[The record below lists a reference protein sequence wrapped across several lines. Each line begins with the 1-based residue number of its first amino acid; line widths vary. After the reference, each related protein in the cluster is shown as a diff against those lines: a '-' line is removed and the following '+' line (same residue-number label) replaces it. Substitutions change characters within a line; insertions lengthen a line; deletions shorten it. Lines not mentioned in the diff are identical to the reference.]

1 MFKDCPET
9 QELKGNNDLL
19 VFTQPDTIR
28 EIHRRYFECGADI
41 CETNTFSGTVIAQ
54 ARPPTRLHGLP
65 PTCPTCT
72 AASHSPPH
80 VSSQADYGME
90 HVVYDLNKIGCELAV
105 DAAKEITSKEPNRP
119 RLVAGA
125 VGPTNRTLSIS
136 PSVEDPGFRN
146 CTWDEV
152 VSAYKQQ
159 VKGLVD
165 GGAHII
171 LVETIFDSCAHTSII
186 LSIAPRVGEGLGRLR
201 GGRRGWRGR
210 PHCSVALCEPSSS
223 RAHGST
229 HEAVGPLNG
238 RRPCRTPNP
247 TASTLTLTLALALAL
262 ALTLALTLTLEQAQ
276 RQGGA
281 LRYRRVL

>member
-1 MFKDCPET
+1 
-9 QELKGNNDLL
+9 
-19 VFTQPDTIR
+19 
-28 EIHRRYFECGADI
+28 
-41 CETNTFSGTVIAQ
+41 
-54 ARPPTRLHGLP
+54 
-65 PTCPTCT
+65 
-72 AASHSPPH
+72 
-80 VSSQADYGME
+80 
-90 HVVYDLNKIGCELAV
+90 
-105 DAAKEITSKEPNRP
+105 
-119 RLVAGA
+119 
-125 VGPTNRTLSIS
+125 
-136 PSVEDPGFRN
+136 
-146 CTWDEV
+146 

-223 RAHGST
+223 RAQCST
-229 HEAVGPLNG
+229 HEAVGPLHG

-247 TASTLTLTLALALAL
+247 TASTLALALALALTLALSL